1 MVSNEFSKLHNK
13 SDVTNS
19 PFTLNYSSM
28 DKLNEQMN
36 DKNIQKS
43 FNDPKDISLTS
54 SYSSKPNSSKVL
66 QYSITNNNNFNETSM
81 INETI
86 ETVSNQSSIER
97 INQLVMQSV
106 ERVKRTALNYNN
118 DEFLN
123 SLNCIK
129 NIGNIKLN
137 IVI

>member
-1 MVSNEFSKLHNK
+1 
-13 SDVTNS
+13 
-19 PFTLNYSSM
+19 M